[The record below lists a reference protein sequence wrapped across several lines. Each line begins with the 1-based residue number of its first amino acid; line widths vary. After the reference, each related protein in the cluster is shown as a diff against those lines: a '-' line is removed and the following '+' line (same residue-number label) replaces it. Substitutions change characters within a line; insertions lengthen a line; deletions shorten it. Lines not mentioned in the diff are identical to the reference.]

1 MVAAD
6 KYGKS
11 LGEMKED
18 AKVLSYSLELSEKR
32 EQKLGAELEDWN
44 LKAGKEIEDSLSGNR
59 QRLNIIEEELSI
71 FNKKKNNFSNC
82 VFIFQK
88 IVKFYSFFLLYAC
101 YIILDSN
108 FGTSI

>member
-1 MVAAD
+1 MLAAD

-18 AKVLSYSLELSEKR
+18 SKVLSYSLELSDKR

-71 FNKKKNNFSNC
+71 FNKKK
-82 VFIFQK
+82 
-88 IVKFYSFFLLYAC
+88 
-101 YIILDSN
+101 II
-108 FGTSI
+108 